1 MAKFVRYTCNK
12 KNVPVMRKDCEKC
25 SEYNPCAK
33 DGKWCF
39 VCALVAEHDAM
50 FLEASN
56 EAAQNATM
64 PVMRDMSTVTIN
76 LGAGMTVDV
85 LREDMKKQLERDLLS
100 HLHLPGL
107 MYVAWGG
114 DNH

>member
-12 KNVPVMRKDCEKC
+12 KNVTVMRKDCEKC

-39 VCALVAEHDAM
+39 VGALVVEHDPICV
-50 FLEASN
+50 EASN
-56 EAAQNATM
+56 EAAQNAAM

-76 LGAGMTVDV
+76 LGDGMTVNV
-85 LREDMKKQLERDLLS
+85 LREDIKKQLERDLLL

-107 MYVAWGG
+107 MSGA
-114 DNH
+114 